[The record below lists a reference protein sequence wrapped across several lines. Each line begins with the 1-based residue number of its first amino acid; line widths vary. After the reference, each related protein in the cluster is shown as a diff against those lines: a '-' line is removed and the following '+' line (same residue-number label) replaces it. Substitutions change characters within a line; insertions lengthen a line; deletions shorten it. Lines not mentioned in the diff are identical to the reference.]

1 MDNRLNRILHNKPVK
16 LFYFVRNLAR
26 YAVPHR
32 LLQKRLEGVL
42 AEVASRD
49 DRDYILQRVDYYNR
63 LPTASNYPPPLL
75 PRACIRSENIA
86 SAGVSARPI
95 SSIPTNLRAG
105 STMAC
110 CGT

>member
-63 LPTASNYPPPLL
+63 LPTASNYPPPFFHGH
-75 PRACIRSENIA
+75 A
-86 SAGVSARPI
+86 SARRTSPRPGC
-95 SSIPTNLRAG
+95 PHGLFL
-105 STMAC
+105 
-110 CGT
+110 

>member
-42 AEVASRD
+42 AEVALRD
-49 DRDYILQRVDYYNR
+49 DRDYILHSASITT
-63 LPTASNYPPPLL
+63 TACLQMECL
-75 PRACIRSENIA
+75 CPRGCIRSENIA

>member
-42 AEVASRD
+42 AEVASRG

-63 LPTASNYPPPLL
+63 LPAEGVPLPEGL
-75 PRACIRSENIA
+75 HPLGEHRLGR
-86 SAGVSARPI
+86 GSARLI

>member
-42 AEVASRD
+42 AEVALRAIATTSCSAS
-49 DRDYILQRVDYYNR
+49 ITTTACLQMEC
-63 LPTASNYPPPLL
+63 LC
-75 PRACIRSENIA
+75 PRGCIRSENIA
-86 SAGVSARPI
+86 SAGVSARLI

-105 STMAC
+105 STMTC

>member
-42 AEVASRD
+42 AEVASRG

-63 LPTASNYPPPLL
+63 LPAEGVPLPEGL
-75 PRACIRSENIA
+75 HPLGDIA
-86 SAGVSARPI
+86 SAGVSARLI